1 MPIQKCPMCLATKNV
16 VSSHLHPAAL
26 YAYCRNADD
35 ESPMRVGDGVVIQTD
50 RQLQDYLL
58 CLECEDILN
67 KGGEM
72 WVNPK
77 LATIQKSFPLYDIV
91 MKGPAAHADE
101 KGGLYFAALNPEID
115 VEKLTHFA
123 MGIFWKA
130 SVHSWKGNEKSP
142 LIQLGPYGET
152 IRTWLRDE
160 SAFPKYVCLTVLVAR
175 PENALIVLTGPTE
188 RLPGRWHSFS
198 LSVPGI
204 MFTLEVGK
212 QIDLEMRMT
221 CFHENPMH
229 PIFIS
234 DDVMGVAWNKLGEH
248 FRESRKTKGYLA
260 AKAKRSLKKDS

>member
-1 MPIQKCPMCLATKNV
+1 MPIQKCPMCLETKNV

-26 YAYCRNADD
+26 YGYCRNADD

-67 KGGEM
+67 KGGET

-142 LIQLGPYGET
+142 LIQLGLYREN
-152 IRTWLRDE
+152 IRTWLRGE
-160 SAFPKYVCLTVLVAR
+160 SAFPKYVCLTVMVAR

-188 RLPGRWHSFS
+188 RPPGRWHSFS
-198 LSVPGI
+198 LSVPGV

-248 FRESRKTKGYLA
+248 YRESRKTKGYLA
-260 AKAKRSLKKDS
+260 AKAKRSLKQNS